1 MSAFHDF
8 EISRSIL
15 ESLPVGLCV
24 VDMQKKIVYWSDGA
38 ERITGHLR
46 HEVIG
51 HSCINEALLHCD
63 HPGCEYCGE
72 ECPMSQAIKTAQ
84 GAEAVGFLHHKA
96 GHQIPVRVRAVPVH
110 NLHGSIIGAAET
122 FEEQQSASLDHP
134 ESLNPECV
142 DDATGVASRAMMQA
156 HLRETLGTFNEVQV
170 PFGILCFRLEGLDHF
185 RGSFG
190 PEAASSLLR
199 VVARTL
205 EGALWKTDF
214 VGRWA
219 DDEFLVILNGC
230 REEALVSVRE
240 RVRRLLANDS
250 IEWWG
255 ERRSL
260 PVSIG
265 HATVQ
270 PGDGIDSLIGRAQK
284 ALAAAATGRAQAQGS
299 GS

>member
-8 EISRSIL
+8 EVSRSIL

-24 VDMQKKIVYWSDGA
+24 VDMQRNIVYWSDGA

-46 HEVIG
+46 HEAIG
-51 HSCINEALLHCD
+51 HSCIGEALLHCD

-72 ECPMSQAIKTAQ
+72 ECPLSQAIKTAQ
-84 GAEAVGFLHHKA
+84 PSEAISFLHHKA
-96 GHQIPVRVRAVPVH
+96 GHTVPVRVRAVPVH

-134 ESLNPECV
+134 ESLNPGCV
-142 DDATGVASRAMMQA
+142 DEVTGVASHAMMQA

-170 PFGILCFRLEGLDHF
+170 PFGILFFRLEGLDHF

-190 PEAASSLLR
+190 PEAAASLLR

-205 EGALWKTDF
+205 EGALWKSDF
-214 VGRWA
+214 VGRWS
-219 DDEFLVILNGC
+219 DNQFLVILNGC
-230 REEALVSVRE
+230 REEALFSVRE
-240 RVRRLLANDS
+240 RVRRMLSNDS

-270 PGDGIDSLIGRAQK
+270 PADSSESLIARAQQSLES
-284 ALAAAATGRAQAQGS
+284 ASAGQARAPGCES
-299 GS
+299 